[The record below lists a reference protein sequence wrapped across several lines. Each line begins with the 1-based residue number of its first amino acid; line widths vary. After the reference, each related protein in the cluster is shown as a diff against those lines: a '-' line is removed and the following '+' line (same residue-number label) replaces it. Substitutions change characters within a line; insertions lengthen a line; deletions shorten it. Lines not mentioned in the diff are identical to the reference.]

1 MGLNC
6 TMKYA
11 TRAATY
17 GHVSNKHLEELNKK
31 PVVDN
36 EEETKENNKEPLE
49 KISVKKENVQDF
61 EPEASTDNAVETG
74 EDNELDQ
81 DEFENND
88 KMETTSTGKKS
99 KDYRT
104 CKYCS
109 KELHRT
115 GLKMH
120 ENSCQKKSMVS

>member
-17 GHVSNKHLEELNKK
+17 GHVSNKHLEELNTKN
-31 PVVDN
+31 VVDN
-36 EEETKENNKEPLE
+36 EEARENNKEPLE

-88 KMETTSTGKKS
+88 KMATTSTGKKS

-109 KELHRT
+109 KELHRN